1 MNEYKFGLVED
12 CAMKILVK
20 TFKTKREA
28 QRYFRENGFTKDSEV
43 WIERVPEDAK
53 GELDK

>member
-1 MNEYKFGLVED
+1 MKEYKWGLVED

-28 QRYFRENGFTKDSEV
+28 QMYFRENGFTKDCEA
-43 WIERVPEDAK
+43 WIERVPADSK
-53 GELDK
+53 GELDR